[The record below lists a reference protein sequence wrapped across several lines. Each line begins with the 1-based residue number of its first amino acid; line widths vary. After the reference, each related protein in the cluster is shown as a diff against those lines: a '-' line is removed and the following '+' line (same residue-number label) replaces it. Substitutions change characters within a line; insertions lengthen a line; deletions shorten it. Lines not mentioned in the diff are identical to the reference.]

1 MRRRFRRPLR
11 RGLVISCLLFI
22 GVLSVLVG
30 IKSYNRLR
38 HAVIERHTAY
48 ITDLLRFTAVNIDVD
63 DLENCLETGTE
74 SEKFRQLQLLLNR
87 IKDTHDIDFIYVI
100 IPLHSGAHDNVMNVI
115 AGLSSYEE
123 ENNFNTVRLG
133 ELTGDSYPVD
143 AVIKYLNAVNST
155 GEMSFFDEE
164 AEWGYFFTGVLPLI
178 DSNGEYFAELC
189 VDVSIANMKGQVNKQ
204 VVSIIRLIVGV
215 GVFFTGLFIIWS
227 NRNITNPIRK
237 LEKSV
242 AGFADQ
248 SHNKRTIDGL
258 IMEDPEIHTGNE
270 IEGLSKA
277 ILKMA
282 DDIIEYVN
290 VIVSTEHKAEEL
302 GELAV
307 KDSLTG
313 VRNKTAYDNMV
324 RDLEELRERNYGVV
338 MIDLNY
344 LKKINDTYGHDKG
357 DVAIMKLCWAICEV
371 FAHSPVFRTGG
382 DEFVVILKG
391 HDYDHIAELEKKF
404 YETLKNSQTD
414 KPEECVSAA
423 LGYALFEV
431 GKDHSY
437 QDVFKRADS
446 AMYKAKLAMKANMR

>member
-1 MRRRFRRPLR
+1 MRRRYRRPLR
-11 RGLVISCLLFI
+11 RGLVIACLLFI

-38 HAVIERHTAY
+38 LAVIDRHTAY
-48 ITDLLRFTAVNIDVD
+48 IADLLRFTSVNIDVD
-63 DLENCLETGTE
+63 DLKNCLETGEE
-74 SEKFRQLQLLLNR
+74 SVKFRQLQRLLNQ
-87 IKDTHDIDFIYVI
+87 IKDTHDIEYIYVI

-123 ENNFNTVRLG
+123 ENNFNVVHLG

-143 AVIKYLNAVNST
+143 AVVKYLNAVNNT

-164 AEWGYFFTGVLPLI
+164 AEWGYYFTGVLPLI
-178 DSNGEYFAELC
+178 DSNGDYFAELC
-189 VDVSIANMKGQVNKQ
+189 VDVSIANVKGQVNKQ
-204 VVSIIRLIVGV
+204 VISIIYLIAGV
-215 GVFFTGLFIIWS
+215 GIFFTCVFIIWS
-227 NRNITNPIRK
+227 NRNITNPIQK

-242 AGFADQ
+242 TGFAEQ
-248 SHNKRTIDGL
+248 SHDKRDVNGL
-258 IMEDPEIHTGNE
+258 IMEDPDINTGNE

-282 DDIIEYVN
+282 DDIVGYVK

-302 GELAV
+302 GELAT

-313 VRNKTAYDNMV
+313 VRNKTAYDSMV
-324 RDLEELRERNYGVV
+324 RDLEELRERDYGVV

-371 FAHSPVFRTGG
+371 FDHSPVFRTGG

-404 YETLKNSQTD
+404 YETLENTQCE
-414 KPEECVSAA
+414 KPEEKISAA

-437 QDVFKRADS
+437 HDVFKRADS
-446 AMYKAKLAMKANMR
+446 AMYKAKVAMKANKR

>member
-1 MRRRFRRPLR
+1 MRRRYRRPLR
-11 RGLVISCLLFI
+11 RGLIIACLLFI
-22 GVLSVLVG
+22 GVLSLLVG
-30 IKSYNRLR
+30 IKTYNRF
-38 HAVIERHTAY
+38 HAAVTGRYEAY
-48 ITDLLRFTAVNIDVD
+48 IADLLTFTADNIDVD
-63 DLENCLETGTE
+63 NLRECLETGTE
-74 SEKFRQLQLLLNR
+74 SAEFAKLQTLLDQ
-87 IKDTHDIDFIYVI
+87 IKDTHRIDFIYVV
-100 IPLHSGAHDNVMNVI
+100 IPLHSGAHDNMMNVI
-115 AGLSSYEE
+115 AGMSSYEKE
-123 ENNFNTVRLG
+123 HKINEVHLG
-133 ELTGDSYPVD
+133 ELTGDSYP
-143 AVIKYLNAVNST
+143 AQTAAKYYNAINNT
-155 GEMSFFDEE
+155 GTMSFFDED
-164 AEWGYFFTGVLPLI
+164 AEWGYAYTGVLPLV
-178 DSNGEYFAELC
+178 DSDGRFFAELC
-189 VDVSIANMKGQVNKQ
+189 VDVSIPEVKQQANEQ
-204 VVSIIRLIVGV
+204 VVTILWMIGGV
-215 GVFFTGLFIIWS
+215 GLFFTGLFIIWS
-227 NRNITNPIRK
+227 NRNITNPIKK

-248 SHNKRTIDGL
+248 SHNKRDIDGL

-282 DDIIEYVN
+282 DDIVEYVD

-313 VRNKTAYDNMV
+313 VRNKTAYDSVV
-324 RDLEELRERNYGVV
+324 RDLEELRERDYGVV

-344 LKKINDTYGHDKG
+344 LKKINDTFGHDKG

-391 HDYDHIAELEKKF
+391 HDYDHIEELEKKF
-404 YETLKNSQTD
+404 YETLKNGQTD
-414 KPEECVSAA
+414 KPEECISAA

-431 GKDHSY
+431 GRDHSY

-446 AMYKAKLAMKANMR
+446 AMYKAKVAMKANMR